1 MRAIQNHTIP
11 DLVEACH
18 KPGCPICRL
27 EQGAVER
34 YLKDLFETRYHETD
48 IRTLLRVV
56 KGFCKEHSWLAN
68 ELGLG
73 STFGAVIIYHDL
85 LWTALDDI
93 KKFNSSLSSKRSF
106 STVERILLRL
116 GFRRVTATS
125 SDVPSRCPACIE
137 QGAAA
142 HAALGVLASGL
153 KDDTF
158 LVAFRESTGLCLP
171 HLHQALALPPDAETV
186 QALVSIS
193 NEKLET
199 LRKQVTAFIREN
211 EYKTPEQIRDIE
223 KNFWPQVVGVISGYD
238 LMSKKKG

>member
-1 MRAIQNHTIP
+1 MKSNQNHTIP
-11 DLVEACH
+11 DLVKACN

-48 IRTLLRVV
+48 IRTLLRAV
-56 KGFCKEHSWLAN
+56 KGFCKEHTWLAS

-93 KKFNSSLSSKRSF
+93 KKSDGLLSGKRSV
-106 STVERILLRL
+106 SMVERILLRL

-137 QGAAA
+137 QGVAA

-153 KDDTF
+153 KDDTIP
-158 LVAFRESTGLCLP
+158 VAFRESAGLCLP

-193 NEKLET
+193 SEKLET
-199 LRKQVTAFIREN
+199 LRKQVTAYIREN

-223 KNFWPQVVGVISGYD
+223 KDFWPQVVGIISGYE
-238 LMSKKKG
+238 LMSKEKG